1 MKKNPLSHH
10 ELQLQQLRKI
20 LPKVFGE
27 MDDQAF
33 HSFLPY
39 FEWKELPGN
48 RCLFRQGDVGNKLF
62 ILISGRLQVVMRRS
76 NGSSE
81 ILGEVTRGETVGEMA
96 IFTGETRSADIIAVR
111 DSVLVSI
118 SRKAFEEIIAQHPT
132 VVMNITRLIIERLK
146 ERNSLKQSSA
156 LKTGNIVLLP
166 LSRRADMKGF
176 SELLVRKLDKYGDIL
191 HLSAQIV
198 DHLLNVPDVSHSDP
212 QSNAYH
218 RLSAWLDEQEA
229 NNDYLIYQADHE
241 PTEWTKRCLR
251 QADEIL
257 LIAHHDDS
265 PVPDAME
272 MDLLEGFDKITS
284 AQKILIL
291 LRENADDEISG
302 TANWLQPRDVKTHHH
317 LVKGSEKDMS
327 RLVRFLTGNALGLV
341 LSGGGA
347 KGMAHI
353 GVHMALEEYGIPID
367 MVGGTSI
374 GSLMGGFMAMGMTA
388 KDIFDLNRVIFLDNP
403 TPISDYNLIP
413 FVSLLKAKKLE
424 KHLVNLFGDKM
435 IEDLN
440 PNYFCISSNLSNVK
454 SDIHHSGLLR
464 RAIRASISLPGIFP
478 PVIYKNGLHVDGG
491 IFNNLPID
499 VMEQTG
505 AGFTMAVDLDIP
517 NEDEEQL
524 ECIPSTWQIIK
535 GKLFGKRP
543 LKIPSL
549 MSILVKSTT
558 LNSDFKT
565 RQLRTRAD
573 LYFNPDLSQYGLI
586 DWKTFDHCVQA
597 GYENAIEV
605 LENWQG
611 SQ

>member
-1 MKKNPLSHH
+1 MNNSSFSHH
-10 ELQLQQLRKI
+10 ELKLQQLRKI
-20 LPKVFGE
+20 LPKIFGDMNDQVF
-27 MDDQAF
+27 D
-33 HSFLPY
+33 SLLPY
-39 FEWKELPGN
+39 FEWKELHGN
-48 RCLFRQGDVGNKLF
+48 RFLFHQGDVGNKLF
-62 ILISGRLQVVMRRS
+62 ILISGRLQVVMRRKD
-76 NGSSE
+76 GSSE

-118 SRKAFEEIIAQHPT
+118 SRYAFEEIIAKHPT

-146 ERNSLKQSSA
+146 ERNSIKQKNA
-156 LKTGNIVLLP
+156 FKTGNIVLLP
-166 LSRRADMKGF
+166 LGRRVAMKDF
-176 SELLVRKLDKYGDIL
+176 TELLVRKLDKYGDIL
-191 HLSAQIV
+191 HLSSDKVNQ
-198 DHLLNVPDVSHSDP
+198 LLNVSEVSQSNP
-212 QSNAYH
+212 QSNTYH
-218 RLSAWLDEQEA
+218 RVSGWLDEQEA
-229 NNDYLIYQADHE
+229 RNDYLIYQADYG

-257 LIAHHDDS
+257 LIAHHQDS

-272 MDLLEGFDKITS
+272 KDLLEGFDKITS
-284 AQKILIL
+284 AQKILVL
-291 LRENADDEISG
+291 LRESASDEITG
-302 TANWLQPRDVKTHHH
+302 TAEWLQNRSVKTHHH
-317 LVKGSEKDMS
+317 LVEGSVKDMS

-374 GSLMGGFMAMGMTA
+374 GSLMGGFMAMGLSA
-388 KDIFDLNRVIFLDNP
+388 KEIFELNRVIFLDNP

-424 KHLVNLFGDKM
+424 KHLVRLFGERK

-440 PNYFCISSNLSNVK
+440 PNYFCISSNLSNVT
-454 SDIHHSGLLR
+454 SDVHKNGLLR

-478 PVIYKNGLHVDGG
+478 PVVYKNGLHVDGG

-499 VMEQTG
+499 VMEQMG

-517 NEDEEQL
+517 NDDEVKL
-524 ECIPSTWQIIK
+524 DCIPSTWQIIK
-535 GKLFGKRP
+535 GKLFGKTP
-543 LKIPSL
+543 FQIPSL

-573 LYFNPDLSQYGLI
+573 LYFNPDLSHYGLI
-586 DWKTFDHCVQA
+586 DWKTFDQCVQA
-597 GYENAIEV
+597 GYENAIHV

-611 SQ
+611 GQ